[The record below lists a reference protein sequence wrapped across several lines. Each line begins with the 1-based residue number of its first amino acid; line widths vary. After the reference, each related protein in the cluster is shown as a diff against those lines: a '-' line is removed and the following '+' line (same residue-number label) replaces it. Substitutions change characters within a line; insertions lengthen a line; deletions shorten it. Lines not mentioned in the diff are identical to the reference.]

1 MLEASPITLGQV
13 KSDNT
18 SKNLLNEICEILN
31 NLMIQ

>member
-18 SKNLLNEICEILN
+18 SEKLLYEICEILN